1 MGSSEIK
8 IFYSWQSD
16 LPGSQT
22 RYLIQDSVDAAV
34 KAMRNTIEII
44 ADRDTMGE
52 FGTPDITQ
60 TIFSKI
66 DECDIFVADVS
77 IINKYYSID
86 ENGDPTDEM
95 KTSPNPNVLL
105 ELGYAARSLGW
116 ENVICILNTDF
127 GEIEELPFDIRQ
139 RRLTPYSLKN
149 EEKSVVKKRLRE
161 IIAATVM
168 NIQENGKRVKDGL
181 TNLIVGAYDFEMKSL
196 SKQLMPLELK
206 NSKGYKE
213 ERKRLLSICENLI
226 EEIEKINL
234 APPEELQSEP
244 QAVEINEEKQIT
256 LPNGVKLTKFNNELI
271 KAFGS
276 PAPVVV
282 EDESKERMISNAK
295 DWFDIA
301 LGNDFFYLGELK
313 LKAAF
318 LHGQSEE
325 YIGTKDE
332 KNKHE
337 KVSELDYTMLK
348 ISIIDSYVQTFEGM
362 HLIPL
367 AIYNS
372 SAQADRDITVS
383 IQVNNDSAEIMVPS
397 SELINKDLIGLQ
409 GIIYE
414 TGFIKEIL
422 IMPETSDIKYDS
434 DITYDL
440 NESLSHMQKTTIS
453 MMGSTSPNYDSE
465 DYEREIQKFIAS
477 PINSSRNEVE
487 FDIDDLSPKEK
498 KWLGPSLLVKAKTNK
513 ISLTYSVKSQHSSG
527 DLSGVIECDLD

>member
-1 MGSSEIK
+1 M
-8 IFYSWQSD
+8 
-16 LPGSQT
+16 
-22 RYLIQDSVDAAV
+22 
-34 KAMRNTIEII
+34 
-44 ADRDTMGE
+44 
-52 FGTPDITQ
+52 
-60 TIFSKI
+60 
-66 DECDIFVADVS
+66 
-77 IINKYYSID
+77 
-86 ENGDPTDEM
+86 
-95 KTSPNPNVLL
+95 
-105 ELGYAARSLGW
+105 
-116 ENVICILNTDF
+116 
-127 GEIEELPFDIRQ
+127 
-139 RRLTPYSLKN
+139 
-149 EEKSVVKKRLRE
+149 
-161 IIAATVM
+161 
-168 NIQENGKRVKDGL
+168 
-181 TNLIVGAYDFEMKSL
+181 
-196 SKQLMPLELK
+196 
-206 NSKGYKE
+206 
-213 ERKRLLSICENLI
+213 I

-256 LPNGVKLTKFNNELI
+256 LLNGVKFPEFNNELI

-318 LHGQSEE
+318 LYGQSEE
-325 YIGTKDE
+325 YNGTKDE

-397 SELINKDLIGLQ
+397 SELINKDLIGFQ

-453 MMGSTSPNYDSE
+453 MMRSTSPNYDSE
-465 DYEREIQKFIAS
+465 DYEREIQKIIAS

-487 FDIDDLSPKEK
+487 FDIDDLRPKEK
-498 KWLGPSLLVKAKTNK
+498 KWLGTSLLVKAKTNK